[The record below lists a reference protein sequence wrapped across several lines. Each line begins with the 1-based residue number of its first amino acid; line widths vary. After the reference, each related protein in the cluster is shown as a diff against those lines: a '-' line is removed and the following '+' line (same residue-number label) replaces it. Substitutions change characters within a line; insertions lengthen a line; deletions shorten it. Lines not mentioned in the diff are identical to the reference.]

1 MTMNESYFSYKDL
14 YIEDGRKVLEVNIL
28 PEKYCNFDCVF
39 CPIGRSQ
46 HKTDVQRSFPGTD
59 NSIVEL
65 ENNINALNPDLIFIN
80 SKGEA
85 LLNDRIDD
93 IIDLIK
99 ANGKAVRLFTNGYLL
114 GRSEYMKIA
123 NRCDEVV
130 GELKV
135 LSEEDFQRL
144 QRPIKGYTLAE
155 YISNMAAFRR
165 QYAGRF
171 IFEITIIKGCSDGP
185 GSIEKLKDIIR
196 EISPDKIIVAK
207 INDKRFEKKF
217 SITDER
223 LEEISRALLDI

>member
-1 MTMNESYFSYKDL
+1 MMNESYFSYKDL
-14 YIEDGRKVLEVNIL
+14 YIEDGRKVLEVNML

-144 QRPIKGYTLAE
+144 QRPIEGYTLAE

-171 IFEITIIKGCSDGP
+171 IFEITIIKGCSDDP

>member
-1 MTMNESYFSYKDL
+1 MNESYFSYKDI

-130 GELKV
+130 GEIKV
-135 LSEEDFQRL
+135 LSEEDFQKL
-144 QRPIKGYTLAE
+144 QRPIEGYTLAE
-155 YISNMAAFRR
+155 YISNMATFRR
-165 QYAGRF
+165 QYAGGF
-171 IFEITIIKGCSDGP
+171 IFEITIIRGYSDGP

-196 EISPDKIIVAK
+196 EISPDKIIVTK

-223 LEEISRALLDI
+223 LEEMSRALRDI

>member
-1 MTMNESYFSYKDL
+1 MNESYFSYKDL

-130 GELKV
+130 GEIKV

-155 YISNMAAFRR
+155 YISNMASFRR

-196 EISPDKIIVAK
+196 EISPDKIVVAK

>member
-1 MTMNESYFSYKDL
+1 MMNESYFSYKEL

-144 QRPIKGYTLAE
+144 QRPIEGYTLAE

-196 EISPDKIIVAK
+196 EISPDKIVVAK

>member
-130 GELKV
+130 GEIKV

>member
-1 MTMNESYFSYKDL
+1 MNESYFSYKDL
-14 YIEDGRKVLEVNIL
+14 YIEDGRKVLEVNVL

-196 EISPDKIIVAK
+196 EISPDKIVVAK

>member
-1 MTMNESYFSYKDL
+1 MNKSYFSYKDI
-14 YIEDGRKVLEVNIL
+14 YIKDGRKVLEVNIL

-65 ENNINALNPDLIFIN
+65 KNNINVLNPDLIFIN

-130 GELKV
+130 GEIKV

-144 QRPIKGYTLAE
+144 QRPIEGYTLAE

>member
-1 MTMNESYFSYKDL
+1 MNSSSYFSYKDI
-14 YIEDGRKVLEVNIL
+14 YTEDGRKVLEVNIL

-155 YISNMAAFRR
+155 YISNMASFRR

>member
-1 MTMNESYFSYKDL
+1 MMNESYFSYKDL

-130 GELKV
+130 GEIKV

-196 EISPDKIIVAK
+196 EISPDKIVVAK

>member
-1 MTMNESYFSYKDL
+1 MMNESYFSYKDL

-130 GELKV
+130 GEIKV

>member
-1 MTMNESYFSYKDL
+1 MNSSSYFSYRDI
-14 YIEDGRKVLEVNIL
+14 YTEDGRKVLEVNVL

-65 ENNINALNPDLIFIN
+65 ENNINAFNPDLIFIN

-130 GELKV
+130 GEIKV

-144 QRPIKGYTLAE
+144 QRPIEGYTLAE

>member
-1 MTMNESYFSYKDL
+1 MMNESYFSYKDI
-14 YIEDGRKVLEVNIL
+14 YIEDGRKVLEVNML

-130 GELKV
+130 GEIKV

>member
-1 MTMNESYFSYKDL
+1 MMNESYFSYKDI

-144 QRPIKGYTLAE
+144 QRPIEGYTLAE

-196 EISPDKIIVAK
+196 EISPDKIVVAK

>member
-1 MTMNESYFSYKDL
+1 MNESYFSYKDL
-14 YIEDGRKVLEVNIL
+14 YIEDGRKVLEVNVL

-65 ENNINALNPDLIFIN
+65 ENNINALNPDLILIN

-130 GELKV
+130 GEIKV

-144 QRPIKGYTLAE
+144 QRPIEGYTLAE

>member
-1 MTMNESYFSYKDL
+1 MMNESYFSYKDI

-130 GELKV
+130 GEIKV

-165 QYAGRF
+165 QYAGRS

-207 INDKRFEKKF
+207 INDKRFERKF
-217 SITDER
+217 GITDEK
-223 LEEISRALLDI
+223 LEEISKALLDI

>member
-1 MTMNESYFSYKDL
+1 MNSSSYFSYKDI
-14 YIEDGRKVLEVNIL
+14 YTEDGRKVLEVNIL

-130 GELKV
+130 GEIKV

>member
-1 MTMNESYFSYKDL
+1 MNESYFSYKDL

-196 EISPDKIIVAK
+196 EISPDKIVVAK

>member
-1 MTMNESYFSYKDL
+1 MNESYFSYKDL

-130 GELKV
+130 GEIKV

>member
-1 MTMNESYFSYKDL
+1 MNSSSYFSYRDI
-14 YIEDGRKVLEVNIL
+14 YTEDGRKVLEVNVL

-65 ENNINALNPDLIFIN
+65 ENNINALNPDLILIN

-130 GELKV
+130 GEIKV

-144 QRPIKGYTLAE
+144 QRPIEGYTLAE

>member
-1 MTMNESYFSYKDL
+1 MNSSSYFSYKDI
-14 YIEDGRKVLEVNIL
+14 YTEDGRKVLEVNIL

-171 IFEITIIKGCSDGP
+171 IFEITIIKGYSDGP
-185 GSIEKLKDIIR
+185 GSIEKFKDIIR

>member
-1 MTMNESYFSYKDL
+1 MMNESYFSYKDI

-130 GELKV
+130 GEIKV

>member
-155 YISNMAAFRR
+155 YISNMASFRR

>member
-1 MTMNESYFSYKDL
+1 MMNESYFSYKDL

-207 INDKRFEKKF
+207 INDKRFERKF
-217 SITDER
+217 GITDEK
-223 LEEISRALLDI
+223 LEEISKALLDI

>member
-1 MTMNESYFSYKDL
+1 MNSSSYFSYRDI
-14 YIEDGRKVLEVNIL
+14 YTEDGRKVLEVNVL

-130 GELKV
+130 GEIKV

-196 EISPDKIIVAK
+196 EISPDKIVVAK

>member
-1 MTMNESYFSYKDL
+1 MNESYFSYKDL

-65 ENNINALNPDLIFIN
+65 ENNINALNPDLILIN

-144 QRPIKGYTLAE
+144 QRPIEGYTLAE

>member
-1 MTMNESYFSYKDL
+1 MNESYFSYKDL

-130 GELKV
+130 GEIKV

-196 EISPDKIIVAK
+196 EISPDKIVVAK

>member
-1 MTMNESYFSYKDL
+1 MMNESYFSYKDL

>member
-1 MTMNESYFSYKDL
+1 MMNESYFSYKDL

-28 PEKYCNFDCVF
+28 PEKYCNFDCLF

-171 IFEITIIKGCSDGP
+171 IFEITIIKGCSDDP

-196 EISPDKIIVAK
+196 EISPDKIVVAK